1 MIIFAGNKNRI
12 DSPFVHTIEYTY
24 MNIPQHSL
32 KKRYPTFM
40 IFRKQIGI
48 LLLSLISISTM
59 AQPKHEV
66 RAAWLTT
73 VYGLDWPQTRANTPA
88 GIQQQ
93 KKELVEILDQLKAAN
108 FNTILFQ
115 TRARSDVFYPSS
127 IEPFSN
133 MLTGKVGK
141 HPGYDPLAF
150 AIEECH
156 KRGMECHAWMVTIPL
171 GTRKHIAAQGKHAIT
186 QKRKEIC
193 VSYRGEYY
201 LNPGHPD
208 TKNYLMSLVRE
219 VVKKYDIDGVHFDYL
234 RYPEHAKQF
243 PDKAQYRKHG
253 KGRSLAQWRRDNIT
267 EIVRHIYK
275 EVKAIKPW
283 IKVSSSPVGKYDD
296 TTRYPSQGWNALHVV
311 HQDVQGWLAEGIQDQ
326 IYPMMYFKENAFY
339 PFALDWKEQSNGRH
353 IIPGLGIYF
362 LKERKEE
369 WSTEEIV
376 RQIAHT
382 RTYDLAGQG
391 HYRAKYLMQNVQQ
404 IYDLLKEN
412 TYKYPALQPPMTWGD
427 SIPPTVPTVLRIEVK
442 GNGYKMLSWQPA
454 TDNDCHNRPSY
465 VIYAS
470 DTYPVDTDNPKN
482 IIAQGIKE
490 TSFLYTTIFP
500 WEDKHYFAV
509 TAVDRYGNESEAI
522 QASTY

>member
-1 MIIFAGNKNRI
+1 
-12 DSPFVHTIEYTY
+12 
-24 MNIPQHSL
+24 MNIPHAL
-32 KKRYPTFM
+32 RKKKYLFHMSIQR
-40 IFRKQIGI
+40 
-48 LLLSLISISTM
+48 LISIQLFLLLTISLP
-59 AQPKHEV
+59 AQSKHEI
-66 RAAWLTT
+66 RAAWVTT

-93 KKELVEILDQLKAAN
+93 KKELVEILDQLKTAN

-133 MLTGKVGK
+133 MLTGKTGK

-171 GTRKHIAAQGKHAIT
+171 GTRKHIAAQGQHAIT
-186 QKRKEIC
+186 QKHKGIC
-193 VSYRGEYY
+193 VFYRGEYY

-208 TKNYLMSLVRE
+208 TKKYLMSLVRE
-219 VVKKYDIDGVHFDYL
+219 VVEKYDVDGVHFDYL
-234 RYPEHAKQF
+234 RYPEHAKHF

-253 KGRSLAQWRRDNIT
+253 KGRSLTQWRRDNIT

-326 IYPMMYFKENAFY
+326 IYPMMYFKGNAFY

-362 LKERKEE
+362 LKEKKDE
-369 WSTEEIV
+369 WSTEDIE

-382 RTYDLAGQG
+382 RIHALAGQG
-391 HYRAKYLMQNVQQ
+391 HYRAKYLMQNAQQ
-404 IYDLLKEN
+404 FYDLLKES
-412 TYKYPALQPPMTWGD
+412 TYKYPALQPPMTWAD
-427 SIPPTVPTVLRIEVK
+427 SIPPAAPKVLQIETK
-442 GNGYKMLSWQPA
+442 SNGYKMLSWQPA
-454 TDNDCHNRPSY
+454 TDNDCHNLPSY

-470 DTYPVDTDNPKN
+470 DTYPVDISNPKN
-482 IIAQGIKE
+482 IVAQGIKE
-490 TSFLYTTIFP
+490 TTFLYTSIFP
-500 WEDKHYFAV
+500 WEEKLYFAV
-509 TAVDRYGNESEAI
+509 TAIDRYGNESEAI
-522 QASTY
+522 HTSIY

>member
-1 MIIFAGNKNRI
+1 
-12 DSPFVHTIEYTY
+12 
-24 MNIPQHSL
+24 MNIPHAL
-32 KKRYPTFM
+32 RKKKYLFHMSIQR
-40 IFRKQIGI
+40 
-48 LLLSLISISTM
+48 LISIQLFLLLTISLP
-59 AQPKHEV
+59 AQSKHEI
-66 RAAWLTT
+66 RAAWVTT

-127 IEPFSN
+127 FEPFSN
-133 MLTGKVGK
+133 ILTGKTGK

-186 QKRKEIC
+186 QKHKGIC

-208 TKNYLMSLVRE
+208 TKKYLMSLVRE
-219 VVKKYDIDGVHFDYL
+219 VVEKYDVDGVHFDYL
-234 RYPEHAKQF
+234 RYPEHAKHF

-253 KGRSLAQWRRDNIT
+253 KGRSLTQWRRDNIT

-326 IYPMMYFKENAFY
+326 IYPMMYFKGNAFY

-362 LKERKEE
+362 LKEKKDE
-369 WSTEEIV
+369 WSKEDIE

-382 RTYDLAGQG
+382 RIHALAGQG
-391 HYRAKYLMQNVQQ
+391 HYRAIYLMQNAQQ
-404 IYDLLKEN
+404 FYDLLKES
-412 TYKYPALQPPMTWGD
+412 TYKYPALQPPMTWAD
-427 SIPPTVPTVLRIEVK
+427 SIPPAAPKVLQIETK
-442 GNGYKMLSWQPA
+442 SNGYKMLSWQPA
-454 TDNDCHNRPSY
+454 TDNDCHNLPSY
-465 VIYAS
+465 VVYAS
-470 DTYPVDTDNPKN
+470 DTYPVDISNPKN
-482 IIAQGIKE
+482 IVAQGIKE
-490 TSFLYTTIFP
+490 TTFLYTSIFP
-500 WEDKHYFAV
+500 WEEKLYFAV
-509 TAVDRYGNESEAI
+509 TAIDRYGNESEAI
-522 QASTY
+522 HTSIY

>member
-1 MIIFAGNKNRI
+1 
-12 DSPFVHTIEYTY
+12 
-24 MNIPQHSL
+24 MNIPHAL
-32 KKRYPTFM
+32 RKKEYLF
-40 IFRKQIGI
+40 QIRI
-48 LLLSLISISTM
+48 RRLINIQLFLLLSISLP
-59 AQPKHEV
+59 AQSKHEI
-66 RAAWLTT
+66 RAAWVTT

-127 IEPFSN
+127 FEPFSN
-133 MLTGKVGK
+133 ILTGKTGK

-186 QKRKEIC
+186 QKHKSIC

-208 TKNYLMSLVRE
+208 TKKYLMSLVRE
-219 VVKKYDIDGVHFDYL
+219 VVEKYDVDGVHFDYL
-234 RYPEHAKQF
+234 RYPEHAKHF

-253 KGRSLAQWRRDNIT
+253 KGRSLTQWRRDNIT
-267 EIVRHIYK
+267 EIVRYIYK
-275 EVKAIKPW
+275 EVKTIKPW
-283 IKVSSSPVGKYDD
+283 VKVSSSPVGKYDD

-326 IYPMMYFKENAFY
+326 IYPMMYFKGNAFY

-362 LKERKEE
+362 LKEKKDE
-369 WSTEEIV
+369 WSKEDIE

-382 RTYDLAGQG
+382 RIHALAGQG
-391 HYRAKYLMQNVQQ
+391 HYRAKYLMQNAQQ
-404 IYDLLKEN
+404 FYDLLKES
-412 TYKYPALQPPMTWGD
+412 TYKYPALQPPMTWAD
-427 SIPPTVPTVLRIEVK
+427 SIPPAAPKVLQIETK
-442 GNGYKMLSWQPA
+442 SNGYKMLSWQPA
-454 TDNDCHNRPSY
+454 TDNDCHNLPSY
-465 VIYAS
+465 VVYAS
-470 DTYPVDTDNPKN
+470 DTYPVDISNPKN
-482 IIAQGIKE
+482 IVAQGIKE
-490 TSFLYTTIFP
+490 TTFLYTSIFP
-500 WEDKHYFAV
+500 WEEKLYFAV
-509 TAVDRYGNESEAI
+509 TAIDRYGNESEAI
-522 QASTY
+522 HTSIY